1 MNLEQKNLLYK
12 LYSEEN
18 VNIVRKKVETASFNI
33 KTRTITMPV
42 FEDMTNSMED
52 TLGGHES
59 AHAKYTP
66 TDWSFDPAHENS
78 SDHVYVDPKLKSFV
92 NVVEDA
98 RIERLMKEDYPG
110 LAKVMIKGY
119 KDFMDRDFFKI
130 KGQDPQKFLLIDK
143 INLRFK
149 LGLTNFNVDF
159 TEEEQSFVDRVAKCT
174 EDEVI
179 SLSEEIYNYCQKEQ
193 EEKENQEQLENSQEL
208 EFDLEDIDD
217 DENDLD
223 FSDEQDNGETD
234 EEDNGETDEEGDEE
248 GDSENDSSNAGE
260 NQNDEDTNSSAED
273 DSSEENSDSTEQSVK
288 TATGWSSGAVQA
300 MTDTNFAESLAE
312 STSDKEIRQS
322 TLPEF
327 DLSPAIIDWKK
338 VKVLKDDY
346 IRAKKTIWA
355 NDKTLVK
362 FEKENKSAIN
372 YLVKEFEMR
381 KQAASHRRTQ
391 LSDTGSIDPNKLHS
405 YKFNDNIFRKIGITP
420 DGKNHGVTMF
430 VDFSGS
436 MNDILKE
443 TIEQVITVT
452 HFLRRVGIPF
462 EVYSFTSHA
471 SIDRTS
477 EEFNEVVKKSKFEQK
492 ENELYFD
499 VHQLSDLA
507 LLNLLSSR
515 MTNSQYRQRCDDLL
529 DLGGMSKQWYKL
541 VRRGKVDGNTIP
553 RKWKES
559 VYYHS
564 DEMMRLGGTPL
575 NYTLIGIVKLI
586 NDFKLANKIEKHTTL
601 FVTDGWD
608 QPQEYNTEL
617 KSPGK
622 DDDWDPYFVRG
633 DYVGYSNRRETS
645 FLKDKVSH
653 KVYKCSELGLIPT
666 LVERL
671 KDRTNTSAFSFFIS
685 SNKTYEIQNNFTR
698 HGLDPFKPDA
708 IKKFKAEK
716 SVSTSGYGYD
726 ELVILPSNALN
737 IENDS
742 LDDLIDDDAS
752 VRKITTAFKKM
763 NKNRL
768 LNRMFLSKLI
778 ENVA

>member
-12 LYSEEN
+12 LYSEED

-42 FEDMTNSMED
+42 FEDMTTSMED

-66 TDWSFDPAHENS
+66 TDWSFDPAHKDNP
-78 SDHVYVDPKLKSFV
+78 DYIYVDSKLKSFV

-98 RIERLMKEDYPG
+98 RIERLMKQDYPG

-119 KDFMDRDFFKI
+119 KDFMNRDFFKI
-130 KGQDPQKFLLIDK
+130 KGQDPNDFLLIDK

-149 LGLTNFNVDF
+149 LGLANFNIDF
-159 TEEEQSFVDRVAKCT
+159 NEEEQSFVDRVSKCNK
-174 EDEVI
+174 DEVI
-179 SLSEEIYNYCQKEQ
+179 SLSEEIYDYCKKEQ
-193 EEKENQEQLENSQEL
+193 EEKQQEQLENSQEL
-208 EFDLEDIDD
+208 EFDLDDIDED
-217 DENDLD
+217 SDSSESESTSESD
-223 FSDEQDNGETD
+223 FSDDEDFDDEDSELEDETS
-234 EEDNGETDEEGDEE
+234 E
-248 GDSENDSSNAGE
+248 DSENDSE
-260 NQNDEDTNSSAED
+260 NETEKSKINYDSDED
-273 DSSEENSDSTEQSVK
+273 DSDSDENKKSVE
-288 TATGWSSGAVQA
+288 TSTGWSVCKVEA
-300 MTDTNFAESLAE
+300 MTDTNFAESLAK
-312 STSDKEIRQS
+312 SVSDKKINQT

-327 DLSPAIIDWKK
+327 DISPVVVNWKDVRVFRSDFANK
-338 VKVLKDDY
+338 
-346 IRAKKTIWA
+346 KKTIWA

-443 TIEQVITVT
+443 TIDQVITVT
-452 HFLRRVGIPF
+452 HFLKRVGIPF
-462 EVYSFTSHA
+462 EVYSFTSTNYGNEQ
-471 SIDRTS
+471 RTS
-477 EEFNEVVKKSKFEQK
+477 DQWLKQLEKSKFEQK
-492 ENELYFD
+492 ENEMYFTNEEF
-499 VHQLSDLA
+499 SDLTI
-507 LLNLLSSR
+507 LNLLSSK
-515 MTNSQYRQRCDDLL
+515 MTTPQYRQRCDDLL
-529 DLGGMSKQWYKL
+529 DFGGLSKDWWKL
-541 VRRGKVDGNTIP
+541 IRRGRVDISAIP
-553 RKWKES
+553 EKWRES
-559 VYYHS
+559 LYYHS
-564 DEMMRLGGTPL
+564 DSMMSLGGTPL
-575 NYTLIGIVKLI
+575 NFTLIGAVKLI
-586 NDFKLANKIEKHTTL
+586 NDFKVANKIERHTTL

-608 QPQEYNTEL
+608 SPQEHNSEL
-617 KSPGK
+617 RTPDK
-622 DDDWDPYFVRG
+622 DAEWDPYFVRG
-633 DYVGYSNRRETS
+633 DTVQGQTLQDTS
-645 FLKDKVSH
+645 FLKDKATQ
-653 KVYKCSELGLIPT
+653 KVYKTSELGLIPS

-671 KDRTNTSAFSFFIS
+671 KDRTDTSAFSFFIS
-685 SNKTYEIQNNFTR
+685 TNKTYDIQDNLKR
-698 HGLDPFKPDA
+698 HGLNPYENGI

-716 SVSTSGYGYD
+716 SISTTQYGYD

-737 IENDS
+737 IENDT
-742 LDDLIDDDAS
+742 LDDLVDDDAS
-752 VRKITTAFKKM
+752 VRKIATAFKKM

-768 LNRMFLSKLI
+768 LNRLFLSKLI